1 MTSTDDKL
9 EPCRFCGSD
18 DVFTDVT
25 QGSHYGECGQ
35 CGAMGPNALTEAEA
49 ITAWNNRATDTQVSK
64 HSELAEESLALELLG
79 RLTDKIEAG
88 VDAIFLPREK
98 AIACVSEFIAEQR
111 EGFLIDLATVMHK
124 HLENWPEGEFKK
136 VSTAMALLDKTLHS
150 ALNPSKHDYWG
161 AGEPDCPKEIKAGN
175 GELHTL
181 RCRVCGMDNPSDNRC
196 AALRQA
202 PDAQVSS
209 LVGALEGV
217 MPYVLNQFLE
227 CHGDKCRHP
236 TCASCFGET
245 HASEQSDKAD
255 LAVASARSALDGVGS
270 K

>member
-1 MTSTDDKL
+1 MTDDKL
-9 EPCRFCGSD
+9 KPCLFCGG
-18 DVFTDVT
+18 TDVEIVERNIGISKSPFF
-25 QGSHYGECGQ
+25 QPGCCNYD
-35 CGAMGPNALTEAEA
+35 CGAELNAYPTKVEA
-49 ITAWNNRATDTQVSK
+49 ITAWNTRATDTQVSK

-161 AGEPDCPKEIKAGN
+161 G
-175 GELHTL
+175 
-181 RCRVCGMDNPSDNRC
+181 RVSRI
-196 AALRQA
+196 A
-202 PDAQVSS
+202 
-209 LVGALEGV
+209 
-217 MPYVLNQFLE
+217 
-227 CHGDKCRHP
+227 
-236 TCASCFGET
+236 
-245 HASEQSDKAD
+245 
-255 LAVASARSALDGVGS
+255 
-270 K
+270 

>member
-1 MTSTDDKL
+1 MTDDKL
-9 EPCRFCGSD
+9 KPCPFCGCRAVPTRTLAGVEWWSVECMTCTAKVD
-18 DVFTDVT
+18 D
-25 QGSHYGECGQ
+25 
-35 CGAMGPNALTEAEA
+35 PNSKQDAAKV
-49 ITAWNNRATDTQVSK
+49 WNTRATDIQVSK

-202 PDAQVSS
+202 PEAQVSK
-209 LVGALEGV
+209 LVSALEHIAE
-217 MPYVLNQFLE
+217 YWNRDQN
-227 CHGDKCRHP
+227 
-236 TCASCFGET
+236 ET
-245 HASEQSDKAD
+245 AMAD
-255 LAVASARSALDGVGS
+255 ALWHIIETAETALDGMGS
-270 K
+270 EQ